1 MSVVPNAYTSA
12 LDFLGLKIGG
22 EDVVAGAPMHVG
34 RSGRACYRTPIIAE
48 IGVNHN
54 GDEQVAHHMID
65 VAADCGVDVVKFQ
78 KRDLD
83 TLLQQR
89 FIDRPQDAPTG
100 LANLLPVLR
109 RCELGDEAFMR
120 LQTHAKERGLGF
132 LVTPFDTASV
142 AFLERLGVQAY
153 KVASCDATNP
163 LLLAAVAATG
173 KPFLVSTG
181 MTREMDVFEIVRFLE
196 RVAAGRFGLLHAV
209 SGYPAAFSDCQLH
222 MILRYKVAFKVPVGW
237 SGHERGVAVSVGAV
251 AAGADVLERHLT
263 LDRTAIGPD
272 HAASLEPEGMKKLVQ
287 RVRAFETAY
296 GDPYMNG
303 KELTRGET
311 ANHEALGKSLVSKC
325 DFAPGEQFCM
335 RDLEARSPGR
345 GASPLLLLNGDEDPA
360 KRAWTSTRH
369 IKAGEPLVATDL
381 SGPSG
386 RADGPGIQYQKVEI
400 SCD

>member
-1 MSVVPNAYTSA
+1 MSVVPNSYVAP
-12 LDFLGLKIGG
+12 LDFLGFRVGSGG
-22 EDVVAGAPMHVG
+22 PGACH
-34 RSGRACYRTPIIAE
+34 RTPIIAE

-54 GDEQVAHHMID
+54 GDEKVAHHMID
-65 VAADCGVDVVKFQ
+65 VAADCGVDIVKFQ
-78 KRDLD
+78 KRDLN

-89 FIDRPQDAPTG
+89 YIDRPQDAPTG

-109 RCELGDEAFMR
+109 RCELSEEAFGR
-120 LQTHAKERGLGF
+120 LKAHAAERDLGF
-132 LVTPFDTASV
+132 LVTPFDVASV

-181 MTREMDVFEIVRFLE
+181 MTREMDVFEVVGFLK
-196 RVAAGRFGLLHAV
+196 RIADGRFGLLHAV
-209 SGYPAAFSDCQLH
+209 SGYPAAFEDCQLH

-263 LDRTAIGPD
+263 LDRTASGPD

-287 RVRAFETAY
+287 RVRAFEKAY
-296 GDPYMNG
+296 GNPYMNG

-311 ANHEALGKSLVSKC
+311 ANHEALGKSLV
-325 DFAPGEQFCM
+325 ARRAIAAGEWFTPS
-335 RDLEARSPGR
+335 DLEARSPGR
-345 GASPLLLLNGDEDPA
+345 GVSPMRLLGYEAASSF
-360 KRAWTSTRH
+360 KSTR
-369 IKAGEPLVATDL
+369 IIATGEALIETDL
-381 SGPSG
+381 SDVGG
-386 RADGPGIQYQKVEI
+386 RASASGIQSSEVAA
-400 SCD
+400 

>member
-1 MSVVPNAYTSA
+1 MSVVPNTDAA
-12 LDFLGLKIGG
+12 PLDFLGFKIGN
-22 EDVVAGAPMHVG
+22 AGPG
-34 RSGRACYRTPIIAE
+34 ACHRTPIIAE

-65 VAADCGVDVVKFQ
+65 VAADCGVDIVKFQ
-78 KRDLD
+78 KRDLG

-89 FIDRPQDAPTG
+89 YIDRPQDAPTG

-109 RCELGDEAFMR
+109 RCELGEEAFGR
-120 LQTHAKERGLGF
+120 LKTHAAERGLGF

-142 AFLERLGVQAY
+142 AFLEHLGVQAY

-181 MTREMDVFEIVRFLE
+181 MTCEMDVFEIAYFLK
-196 RVAAGRFGLLHAV
+196 RIAGGRHGLMHAV
-209 SGYPAAFSDCQLH
+209 SGYPAAFEDCQLH

-263 LDRTAIGPD
+263 LDRTASGPD

-287 RVRAFETAY
+287 RVRAFEKAY
-296 GDPYMNG
+296 GNPYMDG

-311 ANHEALGKSLVSKC
+311 ANHEALGKSLVAKR
-325 DFAPGEQFCM
+325 DIQFGERFGIE
-335 RDLEARSPGR
+335 DLEARSPGR
-345 GASPLLLLNGDEDPA
+345 GVSPIAVLGEGNGFG
-360 KRAWTSTRH
+360 WVSTRA
-369 IKAGEPLVATDL
+369 IACGEVLVSTDL
-381 SGPSG
+381 SDAPG
-386 RADGPGIQYQKVEI
+386 RAGASGIRFQEATR
-400 SCD
+400 